1 MVSGRFLSS
10 DWAKKHAFL
19 WETSGGGA
27 GFAKGGAPVPYG
39 SLAVLEK
46 KIRQI
51 LEKRPW
57 PTPSQIAAL
66 GEIRLSDVDRTLPGM
81 CNASILRKEYG
92 KLGRFYLSHKSPQQ
106 RRLIILSPD

>member
-10 DWAKKHAFL
+10 DGRKSMLFFGKL
-19 WETSGGGA
+19 REGGRVCQ
-27 GFAKGGAPVPYG
+27 GGAPVPYG

-92 KLGRFYLSHKSPQQ
+92 KLGRFYLSHKFMQQ
-106 RRLIILSPD
+106 RRLIILPPD